1 MKISIFDGIR
11 PASLEDLPII
21 QDLESNFKVGEKVQ
35 VFSKKGKF
43 YLYPPEQLSDKNLRF
58 CRIINIQGN
67 TLRVQ
72 IKDDEF
78 RNCHICDVTDLI
90 SPHPLHELQV
100 GDYTIGRIVN

>member
-1 MKISIFDGIR
+1 
-11 PASLEDLPII
+11 
-21 QDLESNFKVGEKVQ
+21 VQ

-67 TLRVQ
+67 TYRVQ

-100 GDYTIGRIVN
+100 GDYTIGRIVNDKQITLRSSLIINGLPENMKQIAELYAKQ